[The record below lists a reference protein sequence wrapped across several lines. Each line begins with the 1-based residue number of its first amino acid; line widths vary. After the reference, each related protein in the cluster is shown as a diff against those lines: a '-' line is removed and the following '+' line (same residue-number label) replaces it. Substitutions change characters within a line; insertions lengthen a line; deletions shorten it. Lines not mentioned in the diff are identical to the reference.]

1 MPPVLLLDTNGVIM
15 DDFLLCVQAFV
26 TKTSASFPLG
36 QVRGL
41 LFTLLPLAD
50 AAKADAVHLIA
61 FGVFHLP
68 QMPCKRPPHPA
79 RQACPLFPCSSLER
93 A

>member
-1 MPPVLLLDTNGVIM
+1 MPPVLLPDTNGVIM
-15 DDFLLCVQAFV
+15 DDFLLSVQAFL

-41 LFTLLPLAD
+41 LFTLPLAD
-50 AAKADAVHLIA
+50 AAEADAVHLIA

-68 QMPCKRPPHPA
+68 TNAM
-79 RQACPLFPCSSLER
+79 
-93 A
+93 

>member
-1 MPPVLLLDTNGVIM
+1 MPPVLLPDTNGVIM
-15 DDFLLCVQAFV
+15 DYFLLSVQAFV
-26 TKTSASFPLG
+26 TKNVCKFSLG
-36 QVRGL
+36 QIRGL

-50 AAKADAVHLIA
+50 AAEADAVHLIA

>member
-1 MPPVLLLDTNGVIM
+1 MPPVLLPDTNGVKM
-15 DDFLLCVQAFV
+15 SDFLSSVQAFV
-26 TKTSASFPLG
+26 TKNVCKFSLG

-50 AAKADAVHLIA
+50 AAEADAVHLIA

-68 QMPCKRPPHPA
+68 TNAMQATTTPSAASMPTD
-79 RQACPLFPCSSLER
+79 SSCFR
-93 A
+93 AVP